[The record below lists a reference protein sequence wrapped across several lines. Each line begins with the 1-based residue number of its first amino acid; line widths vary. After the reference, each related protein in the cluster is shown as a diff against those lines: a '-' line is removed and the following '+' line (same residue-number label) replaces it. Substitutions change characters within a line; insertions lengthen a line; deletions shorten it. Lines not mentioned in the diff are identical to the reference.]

1 MGVKIAM
8 NRSFMSMGKKG
19 GGVGLLQPDIGETQ
33 KAGRNYYE
41 TTPLYW
47 REVASDRSSPL
58 SLFSVRLES
67 ARPPGPP
74 SLVFLCL

>member
-33 KAGRNYYE
+33 KAGRKCRK

-47 REVASDRSSPL
+47 REPSPDRSGPL
-58 SLFSVRLES
+58 GLFSVRLEPV
-67 ARPPGPP
+67 RPPGLL
-74 SLVFLCL
+74 SLVF

>member
-33 KAGRNYYE
+33 KAGRK
-41 TTPLYW
+41 
-47 REVASDRSSPL
+47 
-58 SLFSVRLES
+58 
-67 ARPPGPP
+67 
-74 SLVFLCL
+74 